1 MRQGETQVASYRSS
15 GASTTSRFLAAVPER
30 AISRASAAAASM
42 PALRQV
48 VGGGEA
54 PAAEGQHADSD
65 AQRFGAGDVA
75 GLAVLGGDFALARF
89 DGADV
94 GVGDAAPR
102 HRVERAQGQVF
113 HRGVISPP
121 SLSCSPA
128 AVRGKRVE

>member
-1 MRQGETQVASYRSS
+1 MRIGETQVASYFSS
-15 GASTTSRFLAAVPER
+15 GASATSCLRAAVPAR
-30 AISRASAAAASM
+30 AISSASAAAASM
-42 PALRQV
+42 PLAGQV
-48 VGGGEA
+48 VGSRET
-54 PAAEGQHADSD
+54 PAAMRQHADAD
-65 AQRFGAGDVA
+65 ALRFGAGDVP

-89 DGADV
+89 HRADI

-102 HRVERAQGQVF
+102 HGIQRAQSQVF